1 MHLAVS
7 GATVIAE
14 ALKNVKLKSES
25 RRDRGRRGLSAGER
39 GKGRAWIIVRIV
51 LLLVSPFF

>member
-7 GATVIAE
+7 VATVIAE

-25 RRDRGRRGLSAGER
+25 RRGRGWRGLSAGER
-39 GKGRAWIIVRIV
+39 DKGGAGIIVRFV
-51 LLLVSPFF
+51 LLPLLPFF